1 MESSADHVTMG
12 GHCMRR
18 CTTISRLDDAASL
31 HDAWVELADA
41 CGAGPFARPLFALTW
56 WRHLGQGSLM
66 VVAVHDGD
74 QLVALAPLH
83 QRRIGPVQVV
93 RWLGHGLGT
102 VAEALVRPGHDDAG
116 ELLWATA
123 AARGRV
129 LDLIECRDL
138 GPLPGQG
145 PITGRRA
152 VALQERDVCPVID
165 VHGDAEAHLADPAC
179 KRVRRT
185 VRVARRRLAE
195 AGHTFGVRVAH
206 DPATLEALLPDV
218 RRVFDVAEADRPRQH
233 LLDGEWAAFTSAI
246 IHDGVATGGVLVLV
260 AYVDDVAAAFDIVL
274 LTPGT
279 MSSWIGRFDPA
290 LAAFSPGHLLQCA
303 GLDWADA
310 HGYTTIDLLLGDS
323 FYKRLWAG
331 RSYQTLELLSGPAPA
346 RAVLT
351 GVGRLRERIRA

>member
-1 MESSADHVTMG
+1 
-12 GHCMRR
+12 MRR
-18 CTTISRLDDAASL
+18 CTTISSLDEAESL
-31 HDAWVELADA
+31 SDAWLELADA

-66 VVAVHDGD
+66 VVAVHEDD

-102 VAEALVRPGHDDAG
+102 VAEALVRPGHDAAG
-116 ELLWATA
+116 DLLWSTA
-123 AARGRV
+123 GARGRV

-138 GPLPGQG
+138 GPLPG
-145 PITGRRA
+145 RRSA
-152 VALQERDVCPVID
+152 APRYPVALQERDVCPVID

-185 VRVARRRLAE
+185 VRVARRRLTE
-195 AGHTFGVRVAH
+195 AGHAFEVKVAH
-206 DPATLEALLPDV
+206 DTATLAALLPDV

-233 LLDGEWAAFTSAI
+233 LLDGEWESFTSAI
-246 IHDGVATGGVLVLV
+246 VREGAAAGGVLVLV

-274 LTPGT
+274 LTPRT
-279 MSSWIGRFDPA
+279 MSSWIGRFDPE

-331 RSYQTLELLSGPAPA
+331 RSYQTLGLVSGPASA
-346 RAVLT
+346 RAILT
-351 GVGRLRERIRA
+351 GVGRVREKLRA